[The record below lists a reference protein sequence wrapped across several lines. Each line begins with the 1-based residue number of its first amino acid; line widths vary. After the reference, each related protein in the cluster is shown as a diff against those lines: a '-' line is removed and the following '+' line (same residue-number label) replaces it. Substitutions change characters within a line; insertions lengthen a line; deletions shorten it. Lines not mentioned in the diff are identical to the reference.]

1 MPCPAS
7 LLQNYVRTMRIRKN
21 AVITAVGGYVPDT
34 VLSNHDLEK
43 MVDTNHE
50 WIVARTGI
58 KERRIVNDPAIA
70 TSDMATYALKRL
82 MEDGNVDPDEIDC
95 VIVSTSTPDYVMVST
110 GSMVCEKAGLKNA
123 WGIDTNAACSGFL
136 YALTLGASMIES
148 GRCKKVIVIGADK
161 NSSIV
166 NYTDRNTCILFGDGA
181 GAVLLEQTEE
191 PVGLMDSFF
200 RTDGTGKEN
209 LIVTAGGS
217 KFPASQA
224 TLDERLHYVR
234 QDGRVVFKAA
244 IQGMTDTCNEVLRS
258 NDLVSAQI
266 DYLIPH
272 QANLRIIQSV
282 GDYLG
287 LSAGQVKV
295 NIDRY
300 GNTTAATIPLCLWDF
315 KDDFKYGDKMILT
328 AFGAGFSWGATY
340 LKWGQLRQSKKD

>member
-1 MPCPAS
+1 
-7 LLQNYVRTMRIRKN
+7 
-21 AVITAVGGYVPDT
+21 VITAVGGYVPDT

-43 MVDTNHE
+43 MVETNNE

-58 KERRIVNDPAIA
+58 KERRIVNDPDVA
-70 TSDMATYALKRL
+70 TSDLAVRALKRL
-82 MEDGNVDPDEIDC
+82 MSDSGVTPHEIDC

-110 GSMVCEKAGLKNA
+110 GSIVCEKAGLTKA

-148 GRCKKVIVIGADK
+148 GRCKKVVVIGADK

-166 NYTDRNTCILFGDGA
+166 NYSDRNTCILFGDGA
-181 GAVLLEQTEE
+181 GAVMLEQTEE

-200 RTDGTGKEN
+200 RTDGSGKEN

-217 KFPASQA
+217 RFPASQQ
-224 TLDERLHYVR
+224 TLDDQLHYVR

-244 IQGMTDTCNEVLRS
+244 IQGMTDTCNEVLQA
-258 NDLVSAQI
+258 NDLLSSQI
-266 DYLIPH
+266 NYLIPH

-287 LSAGQVKV
+287 LSGDQVKI

-300 GNTTAATIPLCLWDF
+300 GNTTSATIPLVMWDY
-315 KDDFKYGDKMILT
+315 KDDFKYGDKIILT

-340 LKWGQLRQSKKD
+340 LKWGRLRKAAQE

>member
-1 MPCPAS
+1 M
-7 LLQNYVRTMRIRKN
+7 RTRYN
-21 AVITAVGGYVPDT
+21 AAITALGGYVPDT
-34 VLSNHDLEK
+34 ILTNHDLEA
-43 MVDTNHE
+43 MVDTNSE
-50 WIVARTGI
+50 WIVSRTGI
-58 KERRIVNDPAIA
+58 KERRIVNDPSVA
-70 TSDMATYALKRL
+70 TSDLATKALMSL
-82 MEDGNVDPDEIDC
+82 MEEGNVNPDEIDC

-148 GRCKKVIVIGADK
+148 GRSKKVVVIGADK

-181 GAVLLEQTEE
+181 GAVLLERTDEE
-191 PVGLMDSFF
+191 VGLMDSYF
-200 RTDGTGKEN
+200 RTDGSGKEN

-217 KFPASQA
+217 LNPASQE
-224 TLDERLHYVR
+224 TLDQKLHYVR

-244 IQGMTDTCNEVLRS
+244 IQGMTDTCREILKS
-258 NDLVSAQI
+258 NDLLSTQI

-272 QANLRIIQSV
+272 QANLRIIQAV
-282 GDYLG
+282 GEQLN
-287 LSAGQVKV
+287 LSSEQVKV

-315 KDDFKYGDKMILT
+315 RKDFKTGDKLLLT

-340 LKWGQLRQSKKD
+340 LKWGTLRP

>member
-1 MPCPAS
+1 
-7 LLQNYVRTMRIRKN
+7 MRIRKN
-21 AVITAVGGYVPDT
+21 AVITAVGGYVPEK
-34 VLSNHDLEK
+34 VLNNHDLEM
-43 MVDTNHE
+43 MVDTNEE
-50 WIVARTGI
+50 WIVSRTGI
-58 KERRIVNDPAIA
+58 RERRIAAPEVA
-70 TSDMATYALKRL
+70 TSDLALKALERL
-82 MEDGNVDPDEIDC
+82 MESGDVKPAEIDC

-110 GSMVCEKAGLKNA
+110 GSIVCEKAGLTNA

-148 GRCKKVIVIGADK
+148 GRCKKVVVIGADK
-161 NSSIV
+161 NSAIV

-181 GAVLLEQTEE
+181 GAVLLEETEE

-217 KFPASQA
+217 KHPATQQ
-224 TLDERLHYVR
+224 TLDDKLHYVR

-244 IQGMTDTCNEVLRS
+244 IQGMADTCKEVLKANELESRQ
-258 NDLVSAQI
+258 L

-272 QANLRIIQSV
+272 QANLRIIQAV
-282 GDYLG
+282 GEALC
-287 LSAGQVKV
+287 LSDSQVKV

-300 GNTTAATIPLCLWDF
+300 GNTTAATIPLVLWDF
-315 KDDFKYGDKMILT
+315 RDDFKYGDKLMLT

-340 LKWGQLRQSKKD
+340 LKWGRLRHQ